1 MLLEFI
7 SSNNGLMEVRR
18 EKQGF
23 EANENKLIELLVPA
37 QPQPKN
43 GISEES
49 EVMIYV
55 NDESGGKR
63 ISETLMFKI
72 IVKAT

>member
-1 MLLEFI
+1 
-7 SSNNGLMEVRR
+7 MEVRR